1 MEILKVKLN
10 ETQTLIAY
18 RGSKS
23 EPIGT
28 ARIPH
33 HVNIVDFKVGPNSEG
48 EFIAC
53 SPDAAMA
60 LLAMLDRQ
68 EKPPTP

>member
-10 ETQTLIAY
+10 ETQALIAY
-18 RGSKS
+18 F
-23 EPIGT
+23 
-28 ARIPH
+28 H
-33 HVNIVDFKVGPNSEG
+33 HAKDDNRVVFKVGPDSG
-48 EFIAC
+48 GKFPDC